1 MPKKRFSQSDS
12 VEIRLNQSSK
22 IKVKKK
28 NFRLTAKQVQL
39 LGMILDP
46 ENKIIFISG
55 AAGTSKA
62 QPLDAKVLTPDGYVD
77 MGSLSVGDLVFAQNG
92 KPTKVVGVFPQGKKE
107 IYKIKFS
114 DGTSTECCG
123 DHLWHTT
130 TSYDRNYRVKKSGEI
145 FKQKRAG
152 GVKTTDE
159 IRNSLFVRGR
169 VNHAIP
175 ICEPVQFATKEL
187 FLDPYIMGIL
197 LGDGCLVQK
206 TSFSTKDIEIVNN
219 ISEKLPNGFAV
230 KKVESSQC
238 DYSIVSEGSH
248 VNEITDFIR
257 ELKLNVKSAFKFIPE
272 EYLLGDI
279 NQRIELLRGLM
290 DSDGTISNNKTQTAS
305 HESFSSVSQDLIN
318 GVKFLVQSLG
328 GTATIS
334 SPQQSYYYNQD
345 GEKVLCQ
352 DYFTA
357 HLNFNPEI
365 NPFLLTRKSQRYIPK
380 SKYPPRRYIVDVE
393 KVSEKEC
400 QCIMVED
407 ESHLY
412 LTNDFIV
419 THNTYMAL
427 YGAIEMMSEDA
438 DKQLIYIRSI
448 IESADKGL
456 GSLPGDIAEKFD
468 PFLMPLY
475 DKLEEIVA
483 PQDVAHLKSVGRI
496 SAVPINFLRGASWN
510 NKIIVAD
517 ESQNF
522 SAKELITL
530 ITRIGEGSKI
540 IICGDPMQSD
550 IGKAKS
556 GFIPMLNAFNDQES
570 KQQGIQAFMFSK
582 EDIVRSEILKFIVK
596 KLEEVDFHV

>member
-55 AAGTSKA
+55 AAGTSK
-62 QPLDAKVLTPDGYVD
+62 
-77 MGSLSVGDLVFAQNG
+77 
-92 KPTKVVGVFPQGKKE
+92 
-107 IYKIKFS
+107 
-114 DGTSTECCG
+114 
-123 DHLWHTT
+123 
-130 TSYDRNYRVKKSGEI
+130 
-145 FKQKRAG
+145 
-152 GVKTTDE
+152 
-159 IRNSLFVRGR
+159 
-169 VNHAIP
+169 
-175 ICEPVQFATKEL
+175 
-187 FLDPYIMGIL
+187 
-197 LGDGCLVQK
+197 
-206 TSFSTKDIEIVNN
+206 
-219 ISEKLPNGFAV
+219 
-230 KKVESSQC
+230 
-238 DYSIVSEGSH
+238 
-248 VNEITDFIR
+248 
-257 ELKLNVKSAFKFIPE
+257 
-272 EYLLGDI
+272 
-279 NQRIELLRGLM
+279 
-290 DSDGTISNNKTQTAS
+290 
-305 HESFSSVSQDLIN
+305 
-318 GVKFLVQSLG
+318 
-328 GTATIS
+328 
-334 SPQQSYYYNQD
+334 
-345 GEKVLCQ
+345 
-352 DYFTA
+352 
-357 HLNFNPEI
+357 
-365 NPFLLTRKSQRYIPK
+365 
-380 SKYPPRRYIVDVE
+380 
-393 KVSEKEC
+393 
-400 QCIMVED
+400 
-407 ESHLY
+407 
-412 LTNDFIV
+412 
-419 THNTYMAL
+419 TYMAL

>member
-1 MPKKRFSQSDS
+1 
-12 VEIRLNQSSK
+12 LNQSSK

-55 AAGTSKA
+55 AAGTSK
-62 QPLDAKVLTPDGYVD
+62 
-77 MGSLSVGDLVFAQNG
+77 
-92 KPTKVVGVFPQGKKE
+92 
-107 IYKIKFS
+107 
-114 DGTSTECCG
+114 
-123 DHLWHTT
+123 
-130 TSYDRNYRVKKSGEI
+130 
-145 FKQKRAG
+145 
-152 GVKTTDE
+152 
-159 IRNSLFVRGR
+159 
-169 VNHAIP
+169 
-175 ICEPVQFATKEL
+175 
-187 FLDPYIMGIL
+187 
-197 LGDGCLVQK
+197 
-206 TSFSTKDIEIVNN
+206 
-219 ISEKLPNGFAV
+219 
-230 KKVESSQC
+230 
-238 DYSIVSEGSH
+238 
-248 VNEITDFIR
+248 
-257 ELKLNVKSAFKFIPE
+257 
-272 EYLLGDI
+272 
-279 NQRIELLRGLM
+279 
-290 DSDGTISNNKTQTAS
+290 
-305 HESFSSVSQDLIN
+305 
-318 GVKFLVQSLG
+318 
-328 GTATIS
+328 
-334 SPQQSYYYNQD
+334 
-345 GEKVLCQ
+345 
-352 DYFTA
+352 
-357 HLNFNPEI
+357 
-365 NPFLLTRKSQRYIPK
+365 
-380 SKYPPRRYIVDVE
+380 
-393 KVSEKEC
+393 
-400 QCIMVED
+400 
-407 ESHLY
+407 
-412 LTNDFIV
+412 
-419 THNTYMAL
+419 TYMAL

>member
-1 MPKKRFSQSDS
+1 MPKKRFNNADS
-12 VEIRLNQSSK
+12 VDIRLTPSSK
-22 IKVKKK
+22 IKIKKR
-28 NFRLTAKQVQL
+28 NFKLTPKQIKL
-39 LGMILDP
+39 LGIILDP

-130 TSYDRNYRVKKSGEI
+130 TSYDRNYRVKKSGET

-152 GVKTTDE
+152 SVKTTDE
-159 IRNSLFVRGR
+159 IRNSLFVPGR
-169 VNHAIP
+169 INHAVP
-175 ICEPVQFATKEL
+175 ICEPIQFSTKEL

-206 TSFSTKDIEIVNN
+206 TSFSTKDIEIVNK

-238 DYSIVSEGSH
+238 EYSIVSEGSH
-248 VNEITDFIR
+248 VNKITNFIR
-257 ELKLNVKSAFKFIPE
+257 DLKLNVKSAFKFIPK

-279 NQRIELLRGLM
+279 DQRTDLLRGLM

-305 HESFSSVSQDLIN
+305 HESFCSISQDLID

-328 GTATIS
+328 GTATITE
-334 SPQQSYYYNQD
+334 PQQSYYYNQD
-345 GEKVLCQ
+345 GEKVLGQ
-352 DYFTA
+352 DYFVA
-357 HLNFNPEI
+357 HLNFNPNI
-365 NPFLLTRKSQRYIPK
+365 NPFLLPRKSQRYIPK
-380 SKYPPRRYIVDVE
+380 TKYPPHRYIIDVE

-427 YGAIEMMSEDA
+427 CAAIEMMSEDA
-438 DKQLIYIRSI
+438 EKELIYIRSI

-456 GSLPGDIAEKFD
+456 GSLPGDISEKFD

-475 DKLEEIVA
+475 DKLEEIAA
-483 PQDVAHLKSVGRI
+483 PQDVAHLKSIGRI
-496 SAVPINFLRGASWN
+496 SALPVNFLRGASWT

-522 SAKELITL
+522 SIKELITL

-540 IICGDPMQSD
+540 IICGDSMQSD
-550 IGKAKS
+550 IGKCRS
-556 GFIPMLNAFNDQES
+556 GFMPMMNTFSDEES
-570 KQQGIQAFMFSK
+570 KSRGIQTFAFTQ

-596 KLEEVDFHV
+596 KLEQADFQV

>member
-22 IKVKKK
+22 IKIKKK

-55 AAGTSKA
+55 AAGTSK
-62 QPLDAKVLTPDGYVD
+62 
-77 MGSLSVGDLVFAQNG
+77 
-92 KPTKVVGVFPQGKKE
+92 
-107 IYKIKFS
+107 
-114 DGTSTECCG
+114 
-123 DHLWHTT
+123 
-130 TSYDRNYRVKKSGEI
+130 
-145 FKQKRAG
+145 
-152 GVKTTDE
+152 
-159 IRNSLFVRGR
+159 
-169 VNHAIP
+169 
-175 ICEPVQFATKEL
+175 
-187 FLDPYIMGIL
+187 
-197 LGDGCLVQK
+197 
-206 TSFSTKDIEIVNN
+206 
-219 ISEKLPNGFAV
+219 
-230 KKVESSQC
+230 
-238 DYSIVSEGSH
+238 
-248 VNEITDFIR
+248 
-257 ELKLNVKSAFKFIPE
+257 
-272 EYLLGDI
+272 
-279 NQRIELLRGLM
+279 
-290 DSDGTISNNKTQTAS
+290 
-305 HESFSSVSQDLIN
+305 
-318 GVKFLVQSLG
+318 
-328 GTATIS
+328 
-334 SPQQSYYYNQD
+334 
-345 GEKVLCQ
+345 
-352 DYFTA
+352 
-357 HLNFNPEI
+357 
-365 NPFLLTRKSQRYIPK
+365 
-380 SKYPPRRYIVDVE
+380 
-393 KVSEKEC
+393 
-400 QCIMVED
+400 
-407 ESHLY
+407 
-412 LTNDFIV
+412 
-419 THNTYMAL
+419 TYMAL
-427 YGAIEMMSEDA
+427 YGAIEMMSEDV

-483 PQDVAHLKSVGRI
+483 PQDVAHLKTVGRI
-496 SAVPINFLRGASWN
+496 SAVPINFLRGASWT

-570 KQQGIQAFMFSK
+570 KQQGIQTFMFSK